1 MLLSGR
7 RSILDR
13 RNRKDK
19 GPEVGVCLRNIKDAS
34 RGKAKYEWKENKKVL
49 KVRSSI
55 CGV

>member
-34 RGKAKYEWKENKKVL
+34 TGKAKYEWKENKKVL